1 MSRVSV
7 TRANEHSSSI
17 PRDEV
22 VSAVYSPSKT
32 SEANVVRG
40 KDSRNRE
47 LPELLLETAHRE
59 GLFFGMTTQQ
69 VLEDYAPISV
79 SILSQ
84 YLFLAN
90 PPFFSPAS
98 IECFKACQ

>member
-32 SEANVVRG
+32 SEANVVRS

-47 LPELLLETAHRE
+47 LPELLLESAHRE
-59 GLFFGMTTQQ
+59 G
-69 VLEDYAPISV
+69 
-79 SILSQ
+79 
-84 YLFLAN
+84 
-90 PPFFSPAS
+90 PFFWNDNTTGPRRLCTD
-98 IECFKACQ
+98 ICFDSFAIPLPCQRPLLFPSLHG